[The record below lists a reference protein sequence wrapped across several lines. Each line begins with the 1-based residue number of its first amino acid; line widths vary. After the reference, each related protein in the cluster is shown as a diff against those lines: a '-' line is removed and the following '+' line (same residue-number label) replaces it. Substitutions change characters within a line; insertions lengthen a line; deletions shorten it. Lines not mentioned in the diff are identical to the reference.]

1 MINATTLSEFAKNL
15 TLLCVE
21 DDMVT
26 QRRLEL
32 YFSKTFKEVHVANN
46 GYEGLE
52 KFIKHNPDI
61 VITDIEMPSL
71 NGLDMTYK
79 IKELKPATKVLVISA
94 HDDKDYLMRSLN
106 IGVDGYITKP
116 IQNNQMMD
124 NINKILKHL
133 AILKNI
139 QISKTNILDDIKTNV
154 NFCDGDDQKKFIEA
168 LHITKTNELTIKV
181 LNIYKG
187 LVLSH
192 DNTILEITKNKLSII
207 CTKSQA
213 LISKIA
219 TNVVLHTDLFPKSVS
234 ADIIGIKESNGKF
247 ILDLDNFIHFEDSL
261 IQRKDVRLIPKEN
274 FLVKLFFKGK
284 AYSVE
289 IVDISAKAFSLKN
302 DVLSNLFSVDD
313 EMELKLHLPK
323 EYKTNYN
330 SSSLSILIGCKGTIY
345 KIDNSG
351 NIIIFITY
359 KNQSD
364 QKEVVDYLINRQKEL
379 ISELRSKLTSI

>member
-1 MINATTLSEFAKNL
+1 M
-15 TLLCVE
+15 
-21 DDMVT
+21 
-26 QRRLEL
+26 
-32 YFSKTFKEVHVANN
+32 ANN
-46 GYEGLE
+46 GHEGLE

-139 QISKTNILDDIKTNV
+139 QISKTNILDDIKTNI

-330 SSSLSILIGCKGTIY
+330 SSSSSILIGCKGTIY